1 MLGFISLIFL
11 NIHSIPINLNDSIL
25 SDTTAAVIDTIDS
38 TSYMNDSFVIEE
50 IKEAPIKIISFKVN
64 SNQIYELSEENNFMK
79 KVKVR
84 IVPDY
89 MIKEVMFKEDLPE
102 QFL

>member
-11 NIHSIPINLNDSIL
+11 NIHSIPINLNDSVL

-64 SNQIYELSEENNFMK
+64 SNQIYELSEENNIK
-79 KVKVR
+79 
-84 IVPDY
+84 
-89 MIKEVMFKEDLPE
+89 IKEFDLYP
-102 QFL
+102 L